1 MYSASDWTARAR
13 RRASTGAM
21 ASSHLT
27 PVGRG
32 VDMLHLPFCRTLRV
46 FPETRQGQTAG
57 RETRSGDF
65 AARSRSG
72 CVFQLRIVVTDLA
85 TASDCPHPLSDN
97 GGDAV
102 ADSRGGYGRE
112 EEKRAPTETNR
123 TRSTASPSGNGC
135 KSPPSR
141 ATTPIT
147 APKLL
152 KSGPRRFAGAEGT
165 TDDARP
171 VRCMRPSVP
180 TWRRQHVL
188 GERVRGRVVTGRPD
202 PQRPT
207 GSSSSAPG
215 GCPSSATRCD
225 RHPDRP

>member
-1 MYSASDWTARAR
+1 MAPPRALIANAWAWRCSQRRRPAAFRACSAARRSTLALTAQGLRRATDASVPNAWRGSSRTSFPMYSASDWTARAR

-46 FPETRQGQTAG
+46 FPETTQGQTAG

-97 GGDAV
+97 GRDAV

-112 EEKRAPTETNR
+112 EEKRAPTE
-123 TRSTASPSGNGC
+123 
-135 KSPPSR
+135 
-141 ATTPIT
+141 
-147 APKLL
+147 
-152 KSGPRRFAGAEGT
+152 
-165 TDDARP
+165 
-171 VRCMRPSVP
+171 
-180 TWRRQHVL
+180 
-188 GERVRGRVVTGRPD
+188 
-202 PQRPT
+202 
-207 GSSSSAPG
+207 
-215 GCPSSATRCD
+215 
-225 RHPDRP
+225 